1 MDARIWTE
9 ERDQQLEDLYVTEC
23 MSVGDIAYRM
33 GMSASR
39 IKSRLGYLS
48 IARDPVLYSA
58 KAEAHKQAARDRFLA
73 YRKPPEQVENKD
85 EDHWRLCLSLGG
97 FEARQ
102 IVNGQLVRILPDRR
116 AA

>member
-1 MDARIWTE
+1 MNARVWTE
-9 ERDQQLEDLYVTEC
+9 ERDQQLENLYVTEC

-33 GMSASR
+33 GTTTSR
-39 IKSRLGYLS
+39 VKSRLGYLNLS
-48 IARDPVLYSA
+48 RDPVLYRA
-58 KAEAHKQAARDRFLA
+58 KAEAHKQAARERFLA
-73 YRKPPEQVENKD
+73 YRRPSEQVENKD